1 MKRCLYLAAL
11 FLPTLSFAAGE
22 IPAVVKHFGEQQD
35 IKNIKEIDAPGGIKS
50 WIGQYQDMGVTLF
63 LTPDGKHV
71 ISGYLYDDKGK
82 NISEEYF
89 QKEIYIPLGQQMWER
104 LNKTQPLKEGADTAS
119 KKVFVF
125 ADPFCPYCKKFWLEA
140 QPWVKAGKVQLNTLL
155 VAFLNPKS
163 GPHATAILNAA
174 DPVVAWKEYELS
186 GGKTLPKYEGG
197 TSRETFNQ
205 LQQHQTLMDDLGASA
220 TPAIY
225 YMNDKNEL
233 QQVVGMPDQKQLLD
247 MFGPKP
253 E

>member
-1 MKRCLYLAAL
+1 MKRCLYFVAL
-11 FLPTLSFAAGE
+11 LLPALGFASGD
-22 IPAVVKHFGEQQD
+22 IPAVVKHFGELQE
-35 IKNIKEIDAPGGIKS
+35 IKNIKKIDAPGGVKS

-89 QKEIYIPLGQQMWER
+89 QKEIYIPLGREMWQT
-104 LNKTQPLKEGADTAS
+104 LNKTQPLKEGADTAPR
-119 KKVFVF
+119 KVFVF
-125 ADPFCPYCKKFWLEA
+125 ADPFCPYCKTFWAEA

-163 GPHATAILNAA
+163 GTNATAILNAA
-174 DPVVAWKEYELS
+174 DPVSAWKEYELS

-205 LQQHQTLMDDLGASA
+205 LQQHQKLMDDLGASA